1 MSRPVR
7 FGAALALAVGSLAL
21 GLGLPGGDGQATAQE
36 QQATA
41 VRVDAVQREA
51 LVQSLPVIGRFVAIQ
66 TGEVSARINGPVA
79 EVMAEVGD
87 RVAQGDVLAVISSE
101 SLEAARALRAA
112 VVEQQLSHI
121 RVARAELKKSQLE
134 LERLEGLRV
143 NESAAFQQ
151 ARFDEMSQEVER
163 NLGDLGV
170 AQAELAQA
178 RANLRLAEIDLEYA
192 SVRAP
197 YPGVVTLRHTVAG
210 AYLSVGDPV
219 VTLVNDLDLEIEA
232 DVPAISINGLA
243 AGTRVNFNLADGSSY
258 QAIVRAIVPEE
269 NPLTRTRPIRFSLPP
284 AHREHVA
291 ANQSAT
297 VQLPIGGEREGITV
311 HKDAV
316 TRRQDKYVAYVVEEG
331 TAELRTVTIGDA
343 IGNRFEVRSGL
354 EEGELVVVR
363 GNERLQPGQA
373 VRIEDAGE

>member
-7 FGAALALAVGSLAL
+7 FGAALVLIVASVCP
-21 GLGLPGGDGQATAQE
+21 GLPGDTGHARAQE

-41 VRVDAVQREA
+41 VKVDAVRREA
-51 LVQSLPVIGRFVAIQ
+51 LIRTLPVIGRFIAIQ
-66 TGEVSARINGPVA
+66 TGEVAARINGPVA
-79 EVMAEVGD
+79 EVLAEVGD
-87 RVAQGDVLAVISSE
+87 RVAKGDVLAVISSE

-112 VVEQQLSHI
+112 VVDQQLSQI
-121 RVARAELKKSQLE
+121 RVARAELKKAQLE
-134 LERLEGLRV
+134 LQRLEELRA
-143 NESAAFQQ
+143 NKSAAFQQ
-151 ARFDEMSQEVER
+151 ARFDEMSQDVDR
-163 NLGDLGV
+163 SLGDLGV
-170 AQAELAQA
+170 AQAEMAQA

-192 SVRAP
+192 SIQAP

-210 AYLSVGDPV
+210 AYLGVGDPV
-219 VTLVNDLDLEIEA
+219 VTLVNDRDLEIEA

-243 AGTRVNFNLADGSSY
+243 IGTRVAFNLADGSSY
-258 QAIVRAIVPEE
+258 YAIVRAIVPEE

-284 AHREHVA
+284 AHRDHVA

-297 VQLPIGGEREGITV
+297 IQLPVGSEREGVTV

-316 TRRQDKYVAYVVEEG
+316 TKRGDKYVAYVVEEG
-331 TAELRTVTIGDA
+331 IAQIRTVTIGDA
-343 IGNRFEVRSGL
+343 IGTRFEVRSGL

-363 GNERLQPGQA
+363 GNERLQPGQT

>member
-7 FGAALALAVGSLAL
+7 FGAALALIVASL
-21 GLGLPGGDGQATAQE
+21 GPGLPGGAGQARAQE

-41 VRVDAVQREA
+41 VKVDAVRREA
-51 LVQSLPVIGRFVAIQ
+51 LVQTLPVIGRFIAIQ
-66 TGEVSARINGPVA
+66 AGEVAARINGPVA

-87 RVAQGDVLAVISSE
+87 RVAEGDVLVVISSE
-101 SLEAARALRAA
+101 SLEAMRALRAA
-112 VVEQQLSHI
+112 VVDQQLSQI
-121 RVARAELKKSQLE
+121 RVARAELKKAQLE
-134 LERLEGLRV
+134 LQRLEKLRA
-143 NESAAFQQ
+143 NESAAFQK
-151 ARFDEMSQEVER
+151 ARFDEMSQDVDR

-170 AQAELAQA
+170 AQAKLAQA

-197 YPGVVTLRHTVAG
+197 YPGVVTLRHTMAG
-210 AYLSVGDPV
+210 AYLSIGDPV

-243 AGTRVNFNLADGSSY
+243 AGTRVAFELADGSSY
-258 QAIVRAIVPEE
+258 HAIVRAIVPEE

-297 VQLPIGGEREGITV
+297 IQLPIGGEREGDTV

-316 TRRQDKYVAYVVEEG
+316 TRRQDKYVVYVVEDG
-331 TAELRTVTIGDA
+331 IAQLRTITIGDA
-343 IGNRFEVRSGL
+343 VGNRLEVRTGL
-354 EEGELVVVR
+354 EPGDLVVVR
-363 GNERLQPGQA
+363 GNERLRPGQA
-373 VRIEDAGE
+373 VHIEGEGE

>member
-7 FGAALALAVGSLAL
+7 FGAALALIVASL
-21 GLGLPGGDGQATAQE
+21 GPGLPGGAGQARAQE

-41 VRVDAVQREA
+41 VKVDAVRREA
-51 LVQSLPVIGRFVAIQ
+51 LVQTLPVIGRFIAIQ
-66 TGEVSARINGPVA
+66 AGEVAARINGPVA

-87 RVAQGDVLAVISSE
+87 RVAEGDVLVVISSE
-101 SLEAARALRAA
+101 SLEAMRALRAA
-112 VVEQQLSHI
+112 VVDQQLSQI
-121 RVARAELKKSQLE
+121 RVARAELKKAQLE
-134 LERLEGLRV
+134 LQRLEKLRA
-143 NESAAFQQ
+143 NESAAFQK
-151 ARFDEMSQEVER
+151 ARFDEMSQDVDR

-197 YPGVVTLRHTVAG
+197 YPGVVTLRHTMAG
-210 AYLSVGDPV
+210 AYLSIGDPV

-243 AGTRVNFNLADGSSY
+243 AGTRVAFELADGSSY
-258 QAIVRAIVPEE
+258 HAIVRAIVPEE

-297 VQLPIGGEREGITV
+297 IQLPIGGEREGDTV

-316 TRRQDKYVAYVVEEG
+316 TRRQDKYVVYVVEDG
-331 TAELRTVTIGDA
+331 IAQLRTITIGDA
-343 IGNRFEVRSGL
+343 VGNRLEVRTGL
-354 EEGELVVVR
+354 EPGDLVVVR
-363 GNERLQPGQA
+363 GNERLRPGQA
-373 VRIEDAGE
+373 VHIEGEGE

>member
-7 FGAALALAVGSLAL
+7 FGAALALIVASL
-21 GLGLPGGDGQATAQE
+21 GPGLPDGAGQARAQE

-41 VRVDAVQREA
+41 VKVDAVRREV
-51 LVQSLPVIGRFVAIQ
+51 LVQTLPVIGRFIAIQ
-66 TGEVSARINGPVA
+66 AGEVAARINGPVA
-79 EVMAEVGD
+79 EVMVEVGD
-87 RVAQGDVLAVISSE
+87 RAAEGDVLVVISSE
-101 SLEAARALRAA
+101 SLEAMRALRAA
-112 VVEQQLSHI
+112 VVDQQLSQI
-121 RVARAELKKSQLE
+121 RVARAELKKAQLE
-134 LERLEGLRV
+134 LQRLEKLRA
-143 NESAAFQQ
+143 NGSAAFQK
-151 ARFDEMSQEVER
+151 ARFDEMSQEVDR

-197 YPGVVTLRHTVAG
+197 YPGVVTLRHTMAG
-210 AYLSVGDPV
+210 AYLSIGDPV

-243 AGTRVNFNLADGSSY
+243 AGTRVAFELADGSSY
-258 QAIVRAIVPEE
+258 HATVRAIVPEE

-297 VQLPIGGEREGITV
+297 IQLPIGGEREGDTV

-316 TRRQDKYVAYVVEEG
+316 TRRLDKYVVYMVEEG
-331 TAELRTVTIGDA
+331 IAQLRTITIGDA
-343 IGNRFEVRSGL
+343 VGNRLEVRTGL
-354 EEGELVVVR
+354 EPGDLVVVR
-363 GNERLQPGQA
+363 GNERLRPGQA
-373 VRIEDAGE
+373 VHIEDEGE